1 MDNQNNIVN
10 HNDKLEP
17 TSSRYSNSNT
27 AWTRNLFTPS
37 EDNWLSQHL
46 ICYSS
51 IKQSKVQ
58 GENDQIITGNDSIKK
73 IKKIKNQT
81 WNTVMEER
89 SREEANTEESIFS
102 LKSPQ
107 HISDKISN
115 KDYITIS
122 NQEVKESSILLLEG
136 AVEALLKEQQ
146 SLK

>member
-1 MDNQNNIVN
+1 
-10 HNDKLEP
+10 
-17 TSSRYSNSNT
+17 
-27 AWTRNLFTPS
+27 
-37 EDNWLSQHL
+37 
-46 ICYSS
+46 
-51 IKQSKVQ
+51 
-58 GENDQIITGNDSIKK
+58 
-73 IKKIKNQT
+73 
-81 WNTVMEER
+81 MEER